1 MVRPV
6 SSKAGQSDMSRK
18 VREVAG
24 WVRDLDTGMLEIMG
38 HPATKDVFISGQPLS
53 GQKRIKIHCSSL
65 DYSVFKHK
73 VKCIK

>member
-24 WVRDLDTGMLEIMG
+24 WVLDLDTGMLEIMG
-38 HPATKDVFISGQPLS
+38 HPVTRDKFIVGHP
-53 GQKRIKIHCSSL
+53 
-65 DYSVFKHK
+65 V
-73 VKCIK
+73 